1 MKKYYSKV
9 EFLKEKKRL
18 ESLLYFYV
26 KTPDEDLVIKRMIAD
41 INNKLRVI
49 EELKKRTR

>member
-9 EFLKEKKRL
+9 ELLKEKKRL

-26 KTPDEDLVIKRMIAD
+26 KTPEEDLIIKKMIAD